1 MNIPGNISATAFVAS
16 YGRARRR
23 SVSQDLYS
31 HLWQVPGIEELWQD
45 YATAVYPH
53 DDLELS
59 LRCRFFLER
68 IQSFGEGHRE
78 PVFIN
83 IASGFTS
90 YPFLIQPHYISAECD
105 YGHIIEF
112 KQGQLSQWQ
121 QAGILPERDVRYF
134 PADLNS
140 PESLQLL
147 LERMQAISQGRPS
160 FILMEGI
167 TYYWEAAR
175 LHEFLGA
182 LATMQA
188 SGSVLA
194 FDFWRPSIQ
203 QHPVFRRLTKYLTE
217 RFGFA
222 AHTHTF
228 IDETFIQSI
237 AGYQAWEITEVTEQE
252 RVYCRSS
259 LLRGSGDVLEE
270 NYAILRR
277 I

>member
-1 MNIPGNISATAFVAS
+1 MGEDFLDGRVLVDQGHQAPFASAAIAGQHLTFLAISRPQRLLQVTVGRGVGRLVKTSIPT
-16 YGRARRR
+16 YGRFR
-23 SVSQDLYS
+23 
-31 HLWQVPGIEELWQD
+31 GIEELWQD

-175 LHEFLGA
+175 LHEFLGGVGHD
-182 LATMQA
+182 A
-188 SGSVLA
+188 SV
-194 FDFWRPSIQ
+194 
-203 QHPVFRRLTKYLTE
+203 
-217 RFGFA
+217 RFGPGVRFLA
-222 AHTHTF
+222 AEHPAAPGVPTAH
-228 IDETFIQSI
+228 QVPHR
-237 AGYQAWEITEVTEQE
+237 AL
-252 RVYCRSS
+252 RLCRTYSYFY
-259 LLRGSGDVLEE
+259 R
-270 NYAILRR
+270 
-277 I
+277 